1 MSLENRNALCPGYAK
16 RAPPSPSDAQLM
28 PNDRDIHRGI
38 QFSLAER
45 IESDRH
51 GRSSDSRSSGFAHLP
66 GFPVVLSG
74 PSLLQQREL
83 SQTCTAFPFS
93 IQTYHHILLYEIMDS
108 VYTAVQGHC
117 QYVSN
122 GAECSLLTEPSGNRH
137 IPFPP
142 AHRRIC
148 SSPPVTGEPIKYKKS
163 RVESSHRRS
172 PPFSFRPGCA
182 IIPSYTF
189 SASGQT
195 PSG

>member
-16 RAPPSPSDAQLM
+16 RAPPSPAM
-28 PNDRDIHRGI
+28 PSKFTNDRDIHRGSS

-74 PSLLQQREL
+74 PSLLQQWEL
-83 SQTCTAFPFS
+83 SQTCTAFPFQYKRITIS
-93 IQTYHHILLYEIMDS
+93 CYMKLWIQ
-108 VYTAVQGHC
+108 YTPPSKAC